1 MNNKKTAFQVYLSTV
16 YKWGLIAMVTACMCA
31 TATFVTE
38 KLLKFYPDVPWI
50 AVILFALMDIAFFVS
65 ALYLVNTSYDAE
77 GFLTEE
83 GLKRGKIF
91 AFLVLT
97 VQWNYIL
104 YMIPSRTFWGFLFF
118 FMILIAFF
126 LDVKYLA
133 SFGIVCIISLVI
145 GWAVRGTLLLPVKDE
160 LFITDIIMCVI
171 GLVLSLLGLSL
182 FAFFVSHFLVTA
194 KKDELE
200 DNNRKVMEV
209 IDAVRAVSDKMSI
222 AGNELA
228 QVSDNERT
236 DARELSDTG
245 ERLLDSINILEDKTN
260 ESMSNLSELKS
271 CGVVVEENVQK
282 VEETSESLIIKSKD
296 NERALN
302 DLQSINSLVSESMSA
317 TTDIA
322 SRLSMAVDEIGT
334 TVELLNEISS
344 STSLLAL
351 NASIEAARAGDAGK
365 GFSVVASEV
374 GNLAENT
381 QSSLNDVVTVIN
393 RVYKNVEEIND
404 QINENAANLAKQN
417 EQFKAVFKNMREM
430 TTLLGISVDAI
441 KEMDEAHKQQ
451 AEVIR
456 KTFEINNAIAESI
469 QSENEQFSA
478 INSMVENNL
487 HNTEKISNQAGIIN
501 QMVDEI
507 SSLLM

>member
-1 MNNKKTAFQVYLSTV
+1 MDNRKTAFQVYLSTV
-16 YKWGLIAMVTACMCA
+16 FKWGLITMVSACMCA
-31 TATFVTE
+31 TTMFVTE
-38 KLLKFYPDVPWI
+38 KILKFYPGVPWI
-50 AVILFALMDIAFFVS
+50 AVILFALMDVAFFVS
-65 ALYLVNTSYDAE
+65 AMYLIKTSYDSE
-77 GFLTEE
+77 GFLTDE

-97 VQWNYIL
+97 IQWNYIL

-126 LDVKYLA
+126 LDVKYLVA
-133 SFGIVCIISLVI
+133 NGVVCIISLVI
-145 GWAVRGTLLLPVKDE
+145 GWIVRGTLLLPVKDD
-160 LFITDIIMCVI
+160 LFITDILMCVV
-171 GLVLSLLGLSL
+171 GLVLSLSGLAL
-182 FAFFVSHFLVTA
+182 FVFFVSHFLVTA

-200 DNNRKVMEV
+200 DNNRRVMEV

-222 AGNELA
+222 AGSELA

-245 ERLLDSINILEDKTN
+245 ERLLYSINILEDKTN
-260 ESMSNLSELKS
+260 ESMNNLSELKS

-322 SRLSMAVDEIGT
+322 ARLSMAVDEIGT

-374 GNLAENT
+374 GNLAETT

-404 QINENAANLAKQN
+404 QINENASNLAKQN

-430 TTLLGISVDAI
+430 TSLLGVSVDAI
-441 KEMDEAHKQQ
+441 REMDEAHKQQ

-478 INSMVENNL
+478 INSMAENNL
-487 HNTEKISNQAGIIN
+487 HNTEKISTQAGIIN